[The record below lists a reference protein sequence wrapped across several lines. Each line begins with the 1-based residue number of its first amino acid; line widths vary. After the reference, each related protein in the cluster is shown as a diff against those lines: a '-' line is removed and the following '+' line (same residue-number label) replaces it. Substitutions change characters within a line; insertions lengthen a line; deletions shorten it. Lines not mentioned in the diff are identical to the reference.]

1 MRNMKAMK
9 RRVSYTSTLKNPLVW
24 LAALA
29 ALAGA
34 AGYIANVTCGKGAGV
49 SGAWIWLRVVLP
61 TAAALYFSYQLLVHG
76 RDRLYRLAVPFW
88 MLEIGYIY
96 ATFSLGPAWYWVVL
110 LILADLVLLWAMHRC
125 LSGSLHLDW
134 LMIPI
139 AGIYMA
145 GILWVNRV
153 CLDAP
158 FSWKTW
164 LGFLPDMLFM
174 LAYILVCFAMKRLD
188 DGKYHPWWGDR
199 PDGRRVRS
207 LNPITVV
214 GSYIMPE
221 RNEANVLFRDKLEIT
236 ALERYIRAKREA
248 GWTDFGMTDVLLAAF
263 VRTASKYPGLN
274 RFLSGQ
280 KIYNREDEILFC
292 MTVKKEL
299 TQEAPDTVIKLHLK
313 PGDTVKDVYE
323 KFRSAVADVRKSSE
337 LDSHFDGV
345 AAVVGAIPGL
355 VLKFVIWLLKLLDYF
370 GLIPRFLLDVSPFH
384 ATVYFTSMGSLGIN
398 AVYHHLYNFGN
409 VPMFMAFGKKYRA
422 TEEDENGNLV
432 SRRYMDYTFNV
443 DERTVDGFYYASS
456 IKHFHKL
463 LLHPERL
470 DDPEMEINHD
480 IP

>member
-1 MRNMKAMK
+1 MK
-9 RRVSYTSTLKNPLVW
+9 RRVSYSTTLKNPLVW

-34 AGYIANVTCGKGAGV
+34 VGYIANVTCGKGAGV

-61 TAAALYFSYQLLVHG
+61 TAAALYFCYQLLVHG

-96 ATFSLGPAWYWVVL
+96 ATFSLGLAWYWVVL

-125 LSGSLHLDW
+125 LSGTLPFDW

-145 GILWVNRV
+145 GILWVNRC
-153 CLDAP
+153 CLRAP
-158 FSWKTW
+158 FCWKTW
-164 LGFLPDMLFM
+164 LGFLPDMLIM

-214 GSYIMPE
+214 GSYMMPE

-236 ALERYIRAKREA
+236 ALERYIREKREA

-263 VRTASKYPGLN
+263 VRTASKFPGLN

-280 KIYNREDEILFC
+280 KIYNRDDEILFC

-299 TQEAPDTVIKLHLK
+299 TQEAPDTVIKLRLK

-345 AAVVGAIPGL
+345 AALVGAIPGL

-370 GLIPRFLLDVSPFH
+370 GLVPRFLLDVSPFH

-422 TEEDENGNLV
+422 TEQDENGELV
-432 SRRYMDYTFNV
+432 TKRYMDYTFNV

>member
-1 MRNMKAMK
+1 MKTK
-9 RRVSYTSTLKNPLVW
+9 RRYYYTVKLFNPLIW

-29 ALAGA
+29 VLAGA
-34 AGYIANVTCGKGAGV
+34 AGYIASVTCGKGAGV
-49 SGAWIWLRVVLP
+49 TGAWIWLRVVLP
-61 TAAALYFSYQLLVHG
+61 VAAALYFCYQLLVHG
-76 RDRLYRLAVPFW
+76 RDRIFRLALPFW
-88 MLEIGYIY
+88 MLEIGYIF
-96 ATFSLGPAWYWVVL
+96 ATFHLGLAWYWVVL

-125 LSGSLHLDW
+125 LSGTLRFDW

-145 GILWVNRV
+145 GILWSCRA
-153 CLDAP
+153 CLNQP
-158 FSWKTW
+158 FEWKTW
-164 LGFLPDMLFM
+164 LAFLPDLLFM
-174 LAYILVCFAMKRLD
+174 LAYILVCFAMKPVL
-188 DGKYHPWWGDR
+188 DGKYHPQWGDR
-199 PDGRRVRS
+199 FDGRKVRS

-236 ALERYIRAKREA
+236 ELERYIRAKRDA

-280 KIYNREDEILFC
+280 KIYNRDDEILFC

-299 TQEAPDTVIKLHLK
+299 TIEASDTVIKLHLK
-313 PGDTVKDVYE
+313 PGDTVESVYE
-323 KFRSAVADVRKSSE
+323 KFRSAVADVRKTSD
-337 LDSHFDGV
+337 LDSNFDGV
-345 AAVVGAIPGL
+345 AAAVGMIPGVL
-355 VLKFVIWLLKLLDYF
+355 LKFVIWLLKLLDYF
-370 GLIPRFLLDVSPFH
+370 GLLPRFLLEVSPFH

-409 VPMFMAFGKKYRA
+409 VPMFMAFGKKYRVV
-422 TEEDENGNLV
+422 EEDSDGKIVN
-432 SRRYMDYTFNV
+432 RRYMDYTFNV

-456 IKHFHKL
+456 IKFFHKL
-463 LLHPERL
+463 LLHPEKL

>member
-1 MRNMKAMK
+1 MIYMKAMK
-9 RRVSYTSTLKNPLVW
+9 RRVSYTTKLKNPLVW
-24 LAALA
+24 LAALS
-29 ALAGA
+29 ALAAA
-34 AGYIANVTCGKGAGV
+34 AGYIANATCGKGAGV
-49 SGAWIWLRVVLP
+49 CGTRIWLRVVLP
-61 TAAALYFSYQLLVHG
+61 VAAALYFCYQLLIHG
-76 RDRLYRLAVPFW
+76 RDRLFRLSLPFW
-88 MLEIGYIY
+88 MLEIGFIY
-96 ATFSLGPAWYWVVL
+96 ETFHLGLGWYWVVL

-125 LSGSLHLDW
+125 LSGTLRFDW
-134 LMIPI
+134 LIILI
-139 AGIYMA
+139 AGVYAA
-145 GILWVNRV
+145 GIVYANRV
-153 CLDAP
+153 CL
-158 FSWKTW
+158 SQLNWTC
-164 LGFLPDMLFM
+164 LSGFLPDLLFM
-174 LAYILVCFAMKRLD
+174 LAYILLCFAMRRLD
-188 DGKYHPWWGDR
+188 DGKYHPYWGDR
-199 PDGRRVRS
+199 LDGRKVRS

-248 GWTDFGMTDVLLAAF
+248 GWKDFGMTDALLAAF

-280 KIYNREDEILFC
+280 KIYNRDDEILFC

-299 TQEAPDTVIKLHLK
+299 TTEAPDTVIKLHLK
-313 PGDTVKDVYE
+313 PGDTVQVVYE
-323 KFRSAVADVRKSSE
+323 KFRSAVADVRKTSD

-345 AAVVGAIPGL
+345 AAAVGMIPGVL
-355 VLKFVIWLLKLLDYF
+355 LKFVIWFLKLLDYF
-370 GLIPRFLLDVSPFH
+370 GLLPRFLLEVSPFH

-409 VPMFMAFGKKYRA
+409 VPMFMAFGKKYKA
-422 TEEDENGNLV
+422 VEEDENGNIINK
-432 SRRYMDYTFNV
+432 RYMDYTFNV

-456 IKHFHKL
+456 IKFFHKL